1 MAEDKK
7 EKKTEE
13 IEVIA
18 SVEKP
23 AKTEKYKVKKAFTL
37 DKPYKKGQFIELSE
51 GKIKE
56 TLISNKFI

>member
-7 EKKTEE
+7 
-13 IEVIA
+13 EVIA

-23 AKTEKYKVKKAFTL
+23 AKTKSYKVKKEFTL
-37 DKPYKKGQFIELSE
+37 DKLYKVGSPIELPE

>member
-7 EKKTEE
+7 EKKVEE

-18 SVEKP
+18 SVP
-23 AKTEKYKVKKAFTL
+23 AKTEKYKVKKDFTL
-37 DKPYKKGQFIELSE
+37 DKPYKKGQFVELSE

-56 TLISNKFI
+56 TLISNKII

>member
-7 EKKTEE
+7 EKKAEV

-18 SVEKP
+18 STP
-23 AKTEKYKVKKAFTL
+23 AVLKKYKVKKDFTL
-37 DKPYKKGQFIELSE
+37 DKPYKKGQFVELSE